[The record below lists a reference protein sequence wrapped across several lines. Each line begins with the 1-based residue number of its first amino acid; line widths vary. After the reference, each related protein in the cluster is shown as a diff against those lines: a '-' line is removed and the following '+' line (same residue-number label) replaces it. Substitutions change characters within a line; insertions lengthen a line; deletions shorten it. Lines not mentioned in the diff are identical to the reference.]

1 MDSEAVH
8 NEYLQKYIDP
18 ILEKMVV
25 ELLMKKPTD
34 DLIEFMRS
42 WLQTKGT
49 EIMKENV
56 QSTQKANAYGDIS
69 DDENDS
75 EMEDDVEDLLELQK
89 KKKGNNMRV
98 SVSAEAYGEFNK
110 KGTFQARVIAKS
122 EEAKQRIKQRMD
134 QAFMF
139 SGLDDKETQVVIDS
153 FEEKCFKA
161 GQSIIT

>member
-1 MDSEAVH
+1 MDSEAAH

-49 EIMKENV
+49 EIMRENV
-56 QSTQKANAYGDIS
+56 QTTQKANAYGDIS

-89 KKKGNNMRV
+89 KKGNNMRV

-110 KGTFQARVIAKS
+110 KGTF
-122 EEAKQRIKQRMD
+122 
-134 QAFMF
+134 
-139 SGLDDKETQVVIDS
+139 
-153 FEEKCFKA
+153 
-161 GQSIIT
+161 